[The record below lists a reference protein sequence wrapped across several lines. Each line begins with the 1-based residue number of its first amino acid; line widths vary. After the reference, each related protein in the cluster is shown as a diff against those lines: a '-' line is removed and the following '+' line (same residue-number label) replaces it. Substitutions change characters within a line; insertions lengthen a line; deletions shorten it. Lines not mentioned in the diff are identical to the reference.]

1 MGIIIII
8 TKAMEEMEDMNPELL
23 GTLVD
28 LLHQSWPMGL
38 VQHTEDMIGMQRA
51 FLTDEK
57 SVRMSSKESIH
68 DLVAESVRMSS
79 EESMADLVAESVRI
93 SSEASMAD
101 LVAESLEMEV
111 QIMFEGLINSK
122 GWTV

>member
-8 TKAMEEMEDMNPELL
+8 TKAMEDMSPV
-23 GTLVD
+23 LVD

-38 VQHTEDMIGMQRA
+38 VQHTEDMITWQRA
-51 FLTDEK
+51 ILKDE
-57 SVRMSSKESIH
+57 SMA

-93 SSEASMAD
+93 VVSSK
-101 LVAESLEMEV
+101 
-111 QIMFEGLINSK
+111 SK
-122 GWTV
+122 LSQVS

>member
-1 MGIIIII
+1 
-8 TKAMEEMEDMNPELL
+8 
-23 GTLVD
+23 
-28 LLHQSWPMGL
+28 MGL

-93 SSEASMAD
+93 VVSSK
-101 LVAESLEMEV
+101 
-111 QIMFEGLINSK
+111 SK
-122 GWTV
+122 LSQVS